1 MHSQLTPTAG
11 PARHIRPINLR
22 PAGRFLAVVAAAAL
36 AFGLLVATGTAGS
49 TPEPVA
55 HSADLFRW
63 EAIAQQ
69 YSGPSHRAMDA
80 AAARLTE
87 SASSYFS
94 LSPARQAAADRWVGL
109 AATYLAD

>member
-22 PAGRFLAVVAAAAL
+22 PAGRFLALVSAAAL

-49 TPEPVA
+49 TPERIEN
-55 HSADLFRW
+55 SADLFRW

-69 YSGPSHRAMDA
+69 YSGPSQRVMNATS
-80 AAARLTE
+80 ARLTGTA
-87 SASSYFS
+87 ASYVS
-94 LSPARQAAADRWVGL
+94 LSPARQAAADRLTGL
-109 AATYLAD
+109 AAAHETN